1 MQAGHRRCDADPA
14 ILWGMMRSAP
24 GKAAAVSAVPSSA
37 QRLPGV
43 GPSALALAALLAIG
57 FVQNLMEPWHRWLGA
72 TGAWWGYRALFG
84 FELLAVCLGH
94 GLAVICL
101 WQYWKG
107 RSWARLLVLLWSFA
121 TVAWAL
127 SFLAEHNFDPAA
139 LMGRPLSFF
148 QAVLAVVLL
157 YWLNTPQVRAWYKK
171 GSADAGDQ
179 IADRLR
185 GRLCTGVELHADA
198 GIWHVCFEHDAE
210 LILCCPWR
218 IVLDDNLA
226 FASTHDGDPSPA
238 DLAPRSA
245 FVPLTNQQPPQTVPA
260 PGHLPQEARR
270 LLENLRV
277 RGVRLAPRSSDLFV
291 SFEMGIELQTW
302 STSSPKPGPAPLWKY
317 SDPALTVM
325 ADEAKVH
332 AQVFTA
338 PDAASDR
345 P

>member
-1 MQAGHRRCDADPA
+1 MAQFTR
-14 ILWGMMRSAP
+14 LE
-24 GKAAAVSAVPSSA
+24 KAASTGNHA
-37 QRLPGV
+37 
-43 GPSALALAALLAIG
+43 GPDQSERPRGIGLSALALMAFLAIWIIQKLLELWGGGLGNEWSGSYDKRAALVLQICIG
-57 FVQNLMEPWHRWLGA
+57 AGI
-72 TGAWWGYRALFG
+72 G
-84 FELLAVCLGH
+84 
-94 GLAVICL
+94 VISV
-101 WQYWKG
+101 WQYWRG

-127 SFLAEHNFDPAA
+127 SFLSEHNFDPAA

-148 QAVLAVVLL
+148 QTLLAVVLL

-185 GRLCTGVELHADA
+185 GRLCTGVEFHADA

-210 LILCCPWR
+210 LILRCPWR

-226 FASTHDGDPSPA
+226 FFTTHDGDPFSA
-238 DLAPRSA
+238 DLASRSA
-245 FVPLTNQQPPQTVPA
+245 FVPSANQQPPQTVPA

-277 RGVRLAPRSSDLFV
+277 KGVRLAPRSSDLFV

-302 STSSPKPGPAPLWKY
+302 STSPPKPGPAPLWKY